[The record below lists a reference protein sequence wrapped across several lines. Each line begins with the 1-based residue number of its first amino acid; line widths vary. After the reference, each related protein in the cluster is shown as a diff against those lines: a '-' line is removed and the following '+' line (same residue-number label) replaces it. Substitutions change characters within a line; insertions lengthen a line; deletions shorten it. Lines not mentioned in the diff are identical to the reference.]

1 MRQSVIM
8 WDKSFA
14 LLVAVSLKSFIP
26 EKKSTKPRSKLQKD
40 KKITKEKKIM
50 KTYSSITKKLLFLFF
65 FECKIFKRG
74 HQFFVLRSVL
84 GSPFG

>member
-26 EKKSTKPRSKLQKD
+26 EKKKYKATL
-40 KKITKEKKIM
+40 
-50 KTYSSITKKLLFLFF
+50 
-65 FECKIFKRG
+65 
-74 HQFFVLRSVL
+74 
-84 GSPFG
+84 